1 MNTKKI
7 YFATSV
13 ITIIIA
19 LLIRYI
25 LNINPHYVGLLMC
38 PLIMSFIYAN
48 GKNMKSK
55 YLYATSSVLI
65 AFLFWGEFEIRSV
78 IFALSG
84 CIASFTSIFLT
95 EHFSGF
101 KKNKKARITFWC
113 YPRFLYILLFLLNNN
128 LIES

>member
-7 YFATSV
+7 YFATSI

-19 LLIRYI
+19 LLIRYV

-84 CIASFTSIFLT
+84 CIASFISIFLT
-95 EHFSGF
+95 EHFF
-101 KKNKKARITFWC
+101 RIKEKIKKRG
-113 YPRFLYILLFLLNNN
+113 
-128 LIES
+128 